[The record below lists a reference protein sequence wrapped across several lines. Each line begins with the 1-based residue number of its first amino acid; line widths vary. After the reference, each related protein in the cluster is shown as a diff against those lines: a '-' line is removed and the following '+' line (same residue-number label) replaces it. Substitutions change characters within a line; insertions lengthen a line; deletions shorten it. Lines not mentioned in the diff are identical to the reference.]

1 MNSKE
6 FFVLILSV
14 LTSVA
19 GQLFLKLGAMKIGR
33 LSSSYNLNKI
43 FEITTISEIWLGLIF
58 YALGAFLYIILLTRV
73 NLSVIGPSASLVYVF
88 SALMGYFL
96 FKEVIPLTRLV
107 GLSFIVCGVILV
119 VYKKN
124 L

>member
-1 MNSKE
+1 METKE
-6 FFVLILSV
+6 FFILVISV

-19 GQLFLKLGAMKIGR
+19 GQFFLKLGSIKIGR
-33 LSSSYNLNKI
+33 LSLSDGLTKI
-43 FEITTISEIWLGLIF
+43 FEVATIPDIWLGLTF

-73 NLSVIGPSASLVYVF
+73 NLSVLSPSASLVYVF

-96 FKEVIPLTRLV
+96 FKEVMPWTRLV

-124 L
+124 I

>member
-1 MNSKE
+1 METKE
-6 FFVLILSV
+6 FFVLIMSV

-19 GQLFLKLGAMKIGR
+19 GQFFLKLGSIKIGR
-33 LSSSYNLNKI
+33 LSLSDGLSKV
-43 FEITTISEIWLGLIF
+43 FEVGTIPEIWLGLIF

-73 NLSVIGPSASLVYVF
+73 NLSVLSPSASLVYVF
-88 SALMGYFL
+88 SALIGCFL
-96 FKEVIPLTRLV
+96 FKEVMPWTRLV